1 MKNTLRPFRPIKP
14 GEILQE
20 ELDSR
25 GWSQADFADIV
36 GRPVQAV
43 NEIIAGKKAIT
54 PDTAVAFSKALGTSP
69 EYWLNLESAYRL
81 DLLDKRHGDGDDI
94 ERRSRLYA
102 AAPVK
107 ELIKRRWISVRNA
120 RDIDR
125 LEHEICSF
133 LEMTAL
139 DESST
144 LAMAAR
150 KTARDHPHNP
160 AQLAWGCRVRQV
172 ARKMKV
178 AKYSRGELETAV
190 GDLPKRSISE
200 RETRKIPGFLA
211 ELGVRFIILEH
222 LPKTRIDGAS
232 LWLDDEKPVVALTF
246 RYDRVDC
253 FWFTLMH
260 ELAHVLAGDAK
271 KDEMLV
277 DDSLVGKDAEPAENR
292 LNAELRADR
301 AANEW
306 LIPAKAL
313 QRFLARTKPFISRKE
328 VLSFAAE
335 LGIHPAIV
343 VGRLQHDG
351 EVPWT
356 HYRNMLERI
365 RHTVVG

>member
-20 ELDSR
+20 ELDAR

-54 PDTAVAFSKALGTSP
+54 PDTAVDFSKALGTSP

-81 DLLDKRHGDGDDI
+81 DLLDKRHSEGDDI

-102 AAPVK
+102 VAPVK
-107 ELIKRRWISVRNA
+107 ELIKRRWISVHSL

-125 LEHEICSF
+125 VEREVCEF
-133 LEMTAL
+133 LEVKSL
-139 DESST
+139 DEPPKLS
-144 LAMAAR
+144 MAAR
-150 KTARDHPHNP
+150 KAARNHPHNP
-160 AQLAWGCRVRQV
+160 GQLAWACRVRRI
-172 ARKMKV
+172 ARQMT
-178 AKYSRGELETAV
+178 AGDYSRPGLEKVLARLAKFST
-190 GDLPKRSISE
+190 SE
-200 RETRKIPGFLA
+200 KETRKVPGILA
-211 ELGVRFIILEH
+211 DLGVRFVIVEH

-232 LWLDDEKPVVALTF
+232 LWLDENKPVIALSL

-271 KDEMLV
+271 GEMLV
-277 DDSLVGKDAEPAENR
+277 DESLVGKDAAPAEDK
-292 LNAELRADR
+292 LNAEVRADK

-306 LIPAKAL
+306 LIPGKAL
-313 QRFLARTKPFISRKE
+313 RRFLARTKPFISRAE

-356 HYRNMLERI
+356 HYRNLLERI
-365 RHTVVG
+365 RRTIVG